1 MIVRDQL
8 SNLRIDMESDIPAE
22 SPYSCLGT
30 RPLLDTDVLHRSF
43 VQARNLII
51 VPPKRKTSAA
61 GLLGTTPSKSASVPE
76 QEVVLKVTKVGLLS
90 RRGELH
96 VCTNQQF

>member
-8 SNLRIDMESDIPAE
+8 SALRVEIEGEIPAE
-22 SPYSCLGT
+22 SPFSFIGT
-30 RPLLDTDVLHRSF
+30 RSLLDTEFLHRAF

-61 GLLGTTPSKSASVPE
+61 GLLGTTPNKSSNMPE
-76 QEVVLKVTKVGLLS
+76 HEVVLKVTKVGLLS
-90 RRGELH
+90 RRGE
-96 VCTNQQF
+96 

>member
-8 SNLRIDMESDIPAE
+8 SALRVDMEGDVPAE

-30 RPLLDTDVLHRSF
+30 RPILDTDILHRAF
-43 VQARNLII
+43 VHARNLTI

-61 GLLGTTPSKSASVPE
+61 GLLGTTPSKSSSVLE

-90 RRGELH
+90 RRGELLSAGRNH
-96 VCTNQQF
+96 S